1 MAVGYGQGGNWL
13 GMGNNGL
20 LSSEDAVETGLGGAL
35 NIIQNA
41 NRINYP
47 GYVPSQQEAP
57 SQQSYYNY
65 TQNAPMGKVNTP
77 NYQYTAGNA
86 PTYQGLMG
94 GDYDKLQQALTTPGQ
109 IAAQNA
115 YNTSSRDLNNAMG
128 GRGLYGSSIMG
139 TQANEGLNREYMNA
153 MATNSANAAAQ
164 RYGMQ
169 ASDLANKNQFGTT
182 VYGQNLGREDTANQ
196 YGLNR
201 AGQQMTQ
208 EQNLY
213 NAGVGDAARQ
223 QEYAKGAMEYANTG
237 NENLRNWSNA
247 QNLEKFQYDLAAA
260 QYGNQQNTQLI
271 NQYLALAGYGAPLAG
286 QQSAANN
293 NNMNGW
299 LQALGGFLGNYGG

>member
-1 MAVGYGQGGNWL
+1 MAVGYGTGGTWSD
-13 GMGNNGL
+13 MGSYGL

-35 NIIQNA
+35 NLIQNA

-47 GYVPSQQEAP
+47 AYVASQKQAP
-57 SQQSYYNY
+57 SQQSYYSY
-65 TQNAPMGKVNTP
+65 TANAPMGKVSTP

-94 GDYDKLQQALTTPGQ
+94 GDYNRLESALAAPGQ

-115 YNTSSRDLNNAMG
+115 YTTASRDLTNAMG

-153 MATNSANAAAQ
+153 LATNAANAAAS

-182 VYGQNLGREDTANQ
+182 VYGQKLGQEEAANQ
-196 YGLNR
+196 YGLNQ

-213 NAGVGDAARQ
+213 NAGVSDASRQGD
-223 QEYAKGAMEYANTG
+223 YAKAAMEYANTG
-237 NENLRNWSNA
+237 NEAYREWANA
-247 QNLEKFQYDLAAA
+247 QNLEKYQYDLAAA
-260 QYGNQQNTQLI
+260 QYANQQNTALI
-271 NQYLALAGYGAPLAG
+271 NQYLALAGYGAPL
-286 QQSAANN
+286 SSSSNSSN
-293 NNMNGW
+293 ISSW
-299 LQALGGFLGNYGG
+299 LSALGTYLGNYGS